1 MSFRALDS
9 VDPDI
14 ANLIRNEYRRQSETL
29 ELIASENLTSP
40 AILEALGTLLTNKY
54 AEGYPGRRYYG
65 GTGEVIDKIESLAV
79 ERAKQLFGAEY
90 VNVQPH
96 AGSQANAAVY
106 MAVCQPGD
114 RVMGMDLSAGGHL
127 THGSP
132 ANFSGK
138 LYEIHSYGVDR
149 ETERIDY
156 DSVQKLAEEVRPKML
171 LAGFSAYSRIV
182 DWQRMRQIA
191 DSVGAT
197 LFVDMAHVAGLVA
210 GGVYPSP
217 IPHAAITSTTTQ
229 KTLRGAWGAIILCR
243 NDWQKAIDSAVF
255 PGTQGGPLMHAIAAK
270 AVCFGEALKPDFK
283 RYAKQVVTNAKALSD
298 RLLERGLRIV
308 TGGTDNHLMLIDL
321 RPQKRT
327 GKQVQDIADT
337 VGITLNRN
345 SIPFDDASK
354 FNPSGVRVGTPL
366 VTTRGMREAEM
377 VVIADC
383 IADLVERID
392 DRATLDSVHER
403 ALELCRSFPIAIAVF
418 APRNLQTLGLVVVSG
433 LVTGL
438 LIIDDRWSMRPVVK
452 LAVQIG
458 LSLLAVVV
466 FNFQID
472 YIGLPGGRI
481 VEFAL
486 LIAVAVSIFWLV
498 GMQNTVNFLD
508 GADGLAAGVVAIVA
522 LILMLAAGQL
532 NQLEVVQL
540 SGALAGCCGG
550 FLLFNFPPARI
561 FMGDSGAHF
570 LGI

>member
-1 MSFRALDS
+1 MSFRALDR
-9 VDPDI
+9 VDPEI
-14 ANLIRNEYRRQSETL
+14 ADLIRKEFKRQSETL

-65 GTGEVIDKIESLAV
+65 GTGEVIDKIETLAI
-79 ERAKQLFGAEY
+79 ERAKELFGAEY

-138 LYEIHSYGVDR
+138 FYEIHSYGVDR
-149 ETERIDY
+149 ETEMIDY
-156 DSVQKLAEEVRPKML
+156 DAMQKLAEQVRPKMIIG
-171 LAGFSAYSRIV
+171 GFSAYSRIV
-182 DWQRMRQIA
+182 DWARMRQVA

-197 LFVDMAHVAGLVA
+197 FFVDMAHVAGLVA

-217 IPHAAITSTTTQ
+217 IPYADITSTTTQ
-229 KTLRGAWGAIILCR
+229 KTLRGAQGAIILCR

-270 AVCFGEALKPDFK
+270 AVCFGEALKPEFK
-283 RYAKQVVTNAKALSD
+283 VYAKQIVINAKALSK
-298 RLLERGLRIV
+298 RLMERGLRLV
-308 TGGTDNHLMLIDL
+308 SGGTDNHLMLIDL

-327 GKQVQDIADT
+327 GKQVQDVADT

-345 SIPFDDASK
+345 SIPYDEASK

-366 VTTRGMREAEM
+366 VTTRGMREPEM
-377 VVIADC
+377 VEIADC

-403 ALELCRSFPIAIAVF
+403 AIDICRRFPVPYAF
-418 APRNLQTLGLVVVSG
+418 
-433 LVTGL
+433 
-438 LIIDDRWSMRPVVK
+438 D
-452 LAVQIG
+452 
-458 LSLLAVVV
+458 
-466 FNFQID
+466 
-472 YIGLPGGRI
+472 
-481 VEFAL
+481 
-486 LIAVAVSIFWLV
+486 
-498 GMQNTVNFLD
+498 
-508 GADGLAAGVVAIVA
+508 
-522 LILMLAAGQL
+522 
-532 NQLEVVQL
+532 
-540 SGALAGCCGG
+540 
-550 FLLFNFPPARI
+550 
-561 FMGDSGAHF
+561 
-570 LGI
+570 

>member
-1 MSFRALDS
+1 VTQNITTMSFRALDRT
-9 VDPDI
+9 DP
-14 ANLIRNEYRRQSETL
+14 AVGQLIRNEFKRQSETL

-40 AILEALGTLLTNKY
+40 SILEALGTLLTNKY

-79 ERAKQLFGAEY
+79 DRAKELFGADY

-96 AGSQANAAVY
+96 SGSQANAAVY

-156 DSVQKLAEEVRPKML
+156 DAMQKKAEEVRPKMIIG
-171 LAGFSAYSRIV
+171 GFSAYSRV
-182 DWQRMRQIA
+182 MDWKRMREIA
-191 DSVGAT
+191 DAVGAVF
-197 LFVDMAHVAGLVA
+197 FVDMAHVAGLVA

-243 NDWQKAIDSAVF
+243 SDWQKAIDSAVF

-270 AVCFGEALKPDFK
+270 AVCFGEALKPEFK
-283 RYAKQVVTNAKALSD
+283 DYAKQVVANAQALSK
-298 RLLERGLRIV
+298 RLMERGLRLV
-308 TGGTDNHLMLIDL
+308 SGGTDNHLMLIDL

-327 GKQVQDIADT
+327 GKQVQDVADT

-366 VTTRGMREAEM
+366 VTTRGMKEAEM
-377 VVIADC
+377 AVIGDC

-392 DRATLDSVHER
+392 DPATLDSVHER
-403 ALELCRSFPIAIAVF
+403 ALELCRKFPIPYAF
-418 APRNLQTLGLVVVSG
+418 
-433 LVTGL
+433 
-438 LIIDDRWSMRPVVK
+438 D
-452 LAVQIG
+452 
-458 LSLLAVVV
+458 
-466 FNFQID
+466 
-472 YIGLPGGRI
+472 
-481 VEFAL
+481 
-486 LIAVAVSIFWLV
+486 
-498 GMQNTVNFLD
+498 
-508 GADGLAAGVVAIVA
+508 
-522 LILMLAAGQL
+522 
-532 NQLEVVQL
+532 
-540 SGALAGCCGG
+540 
-550 FLLFNFPPARI
+550 
-561 FMGDSGAHF
+561 
-570 LGI
+570 

>member
-1 MSFRALDS
+1 MSCAKGRSPHQSCSGRPLSAAASISRLTTPITTMSFRALDRE
-9 VDPDI
+9 DPEI
-14 ANLIRNEYRRQSETL
+14 ADLIRKEYKRQSETL

-54 AEGYPGRRYYG
+54 AEVYPGRRYYG
-65 GTGEVIDKIESLAV
+65 GTGEVIDKIEQLAID
-79 ERAKQLFGAEY
+79 RAQRLFGAEY

-156 DSVQKLAEEVRPKML
+156 DAMEKLAEQVRPKML
-171 LAGFSAYSRIV
+171 IAGFSAYSRVV
-182 DWQRMRQIA
+182 DWGRMRAIA

-217 IPHAAITSTTTQ
+217 IPHASITTTTTQ
-229 KTLRGAWGAIILCR
+229 KTLRGAWGAIVLCT
-243 NDWQKAIDSAVF
+243 NDWQKAIGSAVF
-255 PGTQGGPLMHAIAAK
+255 PGIQGGPLMHAIAAK
-270 AVCFGEALKPDFK
+270 AVCFGEALKPEFK
-283 RYAKQVVTNAKALSD
+283 VYTKQVVVNANAMAG
-298 RLLERGLRIV
+298 RLMERGLRLV

-377 VVIADC
+377 VVIAEC

-403 ALELCRSFPIAIAVF
+403 ALELCRKFPIPYAF
-418 APRNLQTLGLVVVSG
+418 
-433 LVTGL
+433 
-438 LIIDDRWSMRPVVK
+438 D
-452 LAVQIG
+452 
-458 LSLLAVVV
+458 
-466 FNFQID
+466 
-472 YIGLPGGRI
+472 
-481 VEFAL
+481 
-486 LIAVAVSIFWLV
+486 
-498 GMQNTVNFLD
+498 
-508 GADGLAAGVVAIVA
+508 
-522 LILMLAAGQL
+522 
-532 NQLEVVQL
+532 
-540 SGALAGCCGG
+540 
-550 FLLFNFPPARI
+550 
-561 FMGDSGAHF
+561 
-570 LGI
+570 